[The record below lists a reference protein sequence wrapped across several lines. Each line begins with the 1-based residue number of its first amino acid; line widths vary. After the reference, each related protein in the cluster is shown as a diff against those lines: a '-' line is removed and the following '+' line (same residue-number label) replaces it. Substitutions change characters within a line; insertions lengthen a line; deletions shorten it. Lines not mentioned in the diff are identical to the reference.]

1 MSTYTAAEVS
11 ELKARDLGKLW
22 ELQKR
27 WLKMARMNKEI
38 NCFINEARLKAC
50 ANELAAILKE
60 LEGK

>member
-1 MSTYTAAEVS
+1 MSGSTSIS
-11 ELKARDLGKLW
+11 ESVKPLR

-38 NCFINEARLKAC
+38 NCFINAARLKAC

-60 LEGK
+60 LEEHG